1 MKIEFKK
8 VQTIEKEF
16 NIKLDSVEFS
26 GTFCRISQN
35 LIKLQS
41 KIVGKLLVDCCKCGD
56 EHYINLEESQDF
68 ILSDGEFSSENERE
82 GEIIIEIENHIVDF
96 DEILLSELE
105 SIKSDYHVCNN
116 CQSNGNVVDIEY

>member
-16 NIKLDSVEFS
+16 SLKLNSVEFS

-56 EHYINLEESQDF
+56 EHSINIDENQDF
-68 ILSDGEFSSENERE
+68 ILSDGEFSSLNERE
-82 GEIIIEIENHIVDF
+82 GEMIIEIENHIVDF
-96 DEILLSELE
+96 DEILSSELE
-105 SIKSDYHVCNN
+105 SIKSDYHICSN
-116 CQSNGNVVDIEY
+116 CQKNDNYIDIEY

>member
-16 NIKLDSVEFS
+16 SIRLNSVEFS

-41 KIVGKLLVDCCKCGD
+41 KIAGKLLVDCCKCGD
-56 EHYINLEESQDF
+56 EHYIDLDENQDF
-68 ILSDGEFSSENERE
+68 VLSDGEFSSLNERE
-82 GEIIIEIENHIVDF
+82 GEIIIEVENHIIDF
-96 DEILLSELE
+96 DAILLSELE
-105 SIKSDYHVCNN
+105 SIKSDYHVCSN
-116 CQSNGNVVDIEY
+116 CQKNGNYVDVEY

>member
-16 NIKLDSVEFS
+16 SIKLNSVEFS

-35 LIKLQS
+35 LIKLKSQ
-41 KIVGKLLVDCCKCGD
+41 IVGKLSVDCCKCGD
-56 EHYINLEESQDF
+56 EHYVNLDENQDF
-68 ILSDGEFSSENERE
+68 ILSDGEFSSLNERE

-105 SIKSDYHVCNN
+105 SIKSDYHVCSN
-116 CQSNGNVVDIEY
+116 CQKNNNYVDIEY

>member
-16 NIKLDSVEFS
+16 NIKLNSVEFL

-41 KIVGKLLVDCCKCGD
+41 KIVGKLLVDCCKCGE
-56 EHYINLEESQDF
+56 EHYIDIDENQDF
-68 ILSDGEFSSENERE
+68 VLSDGEFSSVNERE
-82 GEIIIEIENHIVDF
+82 GEIIIEVENHIVDF
-96 DEILLSELE
+96 DTILLSELE
-105 SIKSDYHVCNN
+105 SIKSDYHVCSN
-116 CQSNGNVVDIEY
+116 CQKDGNYVDVEY